1 LFAIVGQ
8 PRHRHLASEA
18 RPLAL
23 ACRMISFITSTSLE
37 ETSELIGYAVG
48 VEYTSI
54 TRKDKNEVVVENISI
69 D

>member
-1 LFAIVGQ
+1 
-8 PRHRHLASEA
+8 
-18 RPLAL
+18 
-23 ACRMISFITSTSLE
+23 MISFITSTSLE